1 MPSYTIA
8 IRWIEE
14 DGSAV
19 MAGQTVLEL
28 DNSTFIQQLQQS
40 RLQETQRGNELERKR
55 ADTAVQLA
63 DLEFAFMTA
72 RVALA
77 KANREAEL
85 PVELQRRREYREK
98 QLALAR
104 ARVAAEKAEEE
115 WIATGESSEAEI
127 EVLAIQVEIARREIT
142 AATNAIEA
150 LEIKAPADGILVVEE
165 ERREAR
171 KFQVGDTVRRG
182 QTVLRIPGLDRMMVR
197 AWLSDVDDGT
207 IVPGLPVLCTL
218 DAFPDTVY
226 EGVISAI
233 SPIAVPMR
241 WQSDRR
247 AFKVTIPLDRANPE
261 VMRPGMSV
269 RAEVI
274 LPPLDDVW
282 LAPRRTLEIPE
293 KDNGSL
299 QLASGDTVSVAVL
312 ACNNDLCAVEG
323 EGLVEGLRL
332 ASRSVE

>member
-1 MPSYTIA
+1 MKRNCRSNCS
-8 IRWIEE
+8 
-14 DGSAV
+14 D
-19 MAGQTVLEL
+19 AGITRKN
-28 DNSTFIQQLQQS
+28 NS
-40 RLQETQRGNELERKR
+40 
-55 ADTAVQLA
+55 
-63 DLEFAFMTA
+63 
-72 RVALA
+72 
-77 KANREAEL
+77 
-85 PVELQRRREYREK
+85 P
-98 QLALAR
+98 LAR
-104 ARVAAEKAEEE
+104 ARVAAEKAEED
-115 WIATGESSEAEI
+115 WNAAKESSEAEI

-142 AATNAIEA
+142 ASTRAIEA

-165 ERREAR
+165 EQREAR
-171 KFQVGDTVRRG
+171 KLQVGDTVRRG

-207 IVPGLPVLCTL
+207 IVPGLQVLCTL

-282 LAPRRTLEIPE
+282 LAPRRTLELPE
-293 KDNGSL
+293 ETVGSL
-299 QLASGDTVSVAVL
+299 QLASGGTVSVAVL
-312 ACNNDLCAVEG
+312 ACNDDLCAVEG
-323 EGLVEGLRL
+323 DGLVEGLSL